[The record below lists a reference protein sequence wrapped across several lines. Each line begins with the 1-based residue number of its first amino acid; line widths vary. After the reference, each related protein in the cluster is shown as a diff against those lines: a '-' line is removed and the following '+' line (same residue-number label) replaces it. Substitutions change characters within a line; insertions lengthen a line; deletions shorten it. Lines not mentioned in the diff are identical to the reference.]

1 MRHSQIS
8 TIRRNP
14 ARFLIV
20 LLPALALLCAPS
32 LAPAQTIER
41 GSITLEQ
48 ADQALD
54 AAEAE
59 ARRNG
64 WNVTIVVSDTAGI
77 PVSLRRLD
85 GASLMS
91 YNFAMGKVR
100 TSAVSGLS
108 TLEYREGV
116 EGGTVAAIPDAVTI
130 EGGIP
135 LIVGGRLLGA
145 IATSGVAA
153 QNDAIVSRAGA
164 AALGSR

>member
-1 MRHSQIS
+1 MRHSHIPA
-8 TIRRNP
+8 IRRSLP
-14 ARFLIV
+14 RFLIA
-20 LLPALALLCAPS
+20 LLPTLAIVCAPS

-41 GSITLEQ
+41 GSLTLEQ
-48 ADQALD
+48 AIQALD

-64 WNVTIVVSDTAGI
+64 WNVTIVVADTGGI

-85 GASLMS
+85 GASVMS

-100 TSAVSGLS
+100 TSAASGLS

-116 EGGTVAAIPDAVTI
+116 EAGTVAPVPDAVTI

-164 AALGSR
+164 AALGNP